1 MTEQKEQEI
10 VDRVEKRVL
19 EKLEKSVCKEDTQKV
34 LQEPRNKWFRDAN
47 GSGTDSLMANAWE
60 QIRRLTCVACGKK
73 YVRQLTEDDHAE
85 EVCEQ
90 ICQTIYDIAMMRK
103 KDGQNGEA

>member
-10 VDRVEKRVL
+10 VDRIEKRVL

-47 GSGTDSLMANAWE
+47 GSGTDSLMANALGNSFVAWSAWE
-60 QIRRLTCVACGKK
+60 QIRRLTC
-73 YVRQLTEDDHAE
+73 EDDHAE

-103 KDGQNGEA
+103 KDDQNGEA

>member
-10 VDRVEKRVL
+10 VDRI
-19 EKLEKSVCKEDTQKV
+19 EKSVCKEDTQKV

-47 GSGTDSLMANAWE
+47 GSGTDSLMANAVGNSF
-60 QIRRLTCVACGKK
+60 VAWST
-73 YVRQLTEDDHAE
+73 R
-85 EVCEQ
+85 EQ
-90 ICQTIYDIAMMRK
+90 ICRTIYDIAMMRK

>member
-10 VDRVEKRVL
+10 VDRI
-19 EKLEKSVCKEDTQKV
+19 EKSVCKEDTQKV
-34 LQEPRNKWFRDAN
+34 LQEPRNKWFKDAN
-47 GSGTDSLMANAWE
+47 GSGTDSLMANALGNSFIAWS
-60 QIRRLTCVACGKK
+60 AW
-73 YVRQLTEDDHAE
+73 
-85 EVCEQ
+85 EQ

>member
-10 VDRVEKRVL
+10 VDRIEKRVL

-34 LQEPRNKWFRDAN
+34 LQEPRNKWFKDAN
-47 GSGTDSLMANAWE
+47 GSGTDSLMANALGNSFIAWS
-60 QIRRLTCVACGKK
+60 AW
-73 YVRQLTEDDHAE
+73 
-85 EVCEQ
+85 EQ

-103 KDGQNGEA
+103 KDDQNGEA

>member
-10 VDRVEKRVL
+10 VDRI
-19 EKLEKSVCKEDTQKV
+19 EKSVCKEDTQKV
-34 LQEPRNKWFRDAN
+34 LQKPRNKWFRDAN
-47 GSGTDSLMANAWE
+47 GSGTDSLMANALGNSFVAWSAWE

-73 YVRQLTEDDHAE
+73 YVRQLTE

-103 KDGQNGEA
+103 KEDQNGEA

>member
-34 LQEPRNKWFRDAN
+34 LQEPRCKWIRNRFVN
-47 GSGTDSLMANAWE
+47 GKCIGKFVRSMECMGADSAINMCCLRKEICKAAY
-60 QIRRLTCVACGKK
+60 RR
-73 YVRQLTEDDHAE
+73 
-85 EVCEQ
+85 
-90 ICQTIYDIAMMRK
+90 
-103 KDGQNGEA
+103 

>member
-34 LQEPRNKWFRDAN
+34 LQ
-47 GSGTDSLMANAWE
+47 
-60 QIRRLTCVACGKK
+60 
-73 YVRQLTEDDHAE
+73 
-85 EVCEQ
+85 
-90 ICQTIYDIAMMRK
+90 
-103 KDGQNGEA
+103 

>member
-10 VDRVEKRVL
+10 VDRI
-19 EKLEKSVCKEDTQKV
+19 EKSVCKEDTQKV

-47 GSGTDSLMANAWE
+47 GSGTDSLMANAFGNSF
-60 QIRRLTCVACGKK
+60 VAWST
-73 YVRQLTEDDHAE
+73 R
-85 EVCEQ
+85 EQ
-90 ICQTIYDIAMMRK
+90 ICWTIYDIAMMRK

>member
-1 MTEQKEQEI
+1 MTEQKEQQI

-47 GSGTDSLMANAWE
+47 GSGTDSLMANAFGNSF
-60 QIRRLTCVACGKK
+60 VAWST
-73 YVRQLTEDDHAE
+73 R
-85 EVCEQ
+85 EQ
-90 ICQTIYDIAMMRK
+90 ICRTIYDIAMMRK

>member
-10 VDRVEKRVL
+10 VDRIEKRVL

-47 GSGTDSLMANAWE
+47 GSGTDSAINMCCLRKEICKAAY
-60 QIRRLTCVACGKK
+60 RR
-73 YVRQLTEDDHAE
+73 
-85 EVCEQ
+85 
-90 ICQTIYDIAMMRK
+90 
-103 KDGQNGEA
+103 

>member
-34 LQEPRNKWFRDAN
+34 LQEPRNKWFKDAN
-47 GSGTDSLMANAWE
+47 GFGTDSLMANALGNSFVAWSAWE
-60 QIRRLTCVACGKK
+60 QIRRLTCVAC
-73 YVRQLTEDDHAE
+73 
-85 EVCEQ
+85 
-90 ICQTIYDIAMMRK
+90 
-103 KDGQNGEA
+103 

>member
-19 EKLEKSVCKEDTQKV
+19 EKLEKSVCKEDTQ
-34 LQEPRNKWFRDAN
+34 RDAN
-47 GSGTDSLMANAWE
+47 GSGTDSLMANALGNSFVAWSAWE

>member
-47 GSGTDSLMANAWE
+47 GSGTDSLMANALGNSFIAWKCMGADSAINMCCLRKE
-60 QIRRLTCVACGKK
+60 ICKAAYRRRSCRRG
-73 YVRQLTEDDHAE
+73 
-85 EVCEQ
+85 
-90 ICQTIYDIAMMRK
+90 M
-103 KDGQNGEA
+103 

>member
-10 VDRVEKRVL
+10 VDRI
-19 EKLEKSVCKEDTQKV
+19 EKSVCKEDTQKV

-47 GSGTDSLMANAWE
+47 GSGTDSLMANA
-60 QIRRLTCVACGKK
+60 LGNSFVAWST
-73 YVRQLTEDDHAE
+73 R
-85 EVCEQ
+85 EQ
-90 ICQTIYDIAMMRK
+90 ICRTIYDIAMMRK